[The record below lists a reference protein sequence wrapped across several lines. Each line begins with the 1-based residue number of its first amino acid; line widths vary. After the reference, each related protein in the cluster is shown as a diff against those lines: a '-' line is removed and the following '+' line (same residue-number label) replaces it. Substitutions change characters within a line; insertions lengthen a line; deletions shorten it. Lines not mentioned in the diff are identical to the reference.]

1 MPGGIKLEKNTNVKR
16 KVNKVA
22 ANPGWANPFGNKP
35 ALSKD
40 ILLGKGDP
48 IPSKKSKQPAVSK
61 RYGNG
66 DHPQNQNSLEATN
79 VKSSL
84 HETEEFIFKG
94 ISEKLPK
101 EANVRRNVVNYEDL
115 VEGSDMGD
123 EYKVNEPE
131 IDKSVVGYK
140 FRNAMPKSSAQYSS
154 YHDRG
159 IFDKSEDIN
168 GLLKDIVTEQDDE
181 LTPAKPKGIG
191 YSQEMGNSNMRYNSN
206 FDESGQ
212 LVLDTEFER
221 LVGSKESLNQTGN
234 RFEAGKFQ
242 SSRLHLGQEQHAF
255 DENNN
260 VKTSFDFNS
269 KDLSRPKDGEGVGS
283 LDDFDW

>member
-1 MPGGIKLEKNTNVKR
+1 MRR
-16 KVNKVA
+16 KANKVA

-48 IPSKKSKQPAVSK
+48 SPSKKSKQPVVSK

-66 DHPQNQNSLEATN
+66 DRPQNQNSLEATN

-84 HETEEFIFKG
+84 HETEEFIFKDNKG

-115 VEGSDMGD
+115 VDGSDMGE

-131 IDKSVVGYK
+131 NNQPAVGYK

-154 YHDRG
+154 YQDKG
-159 IFDKSEDIN
+159 IFDKSEDIK
-168 GLLKDIVTEQDDE
+168 GLLKDIETEQDDE

-191 YSQEMGNSNMRYNSN
+191 YSQEMGNSNIKYNSN

-221 LVGSKESLNQTGN
+221 LVGSKENLGQTGN
-234 RFEAGKFQ
+234 KFIAGKIP
-242 SSRLHLGQEQHAF
+242 SSKLHLGQEQHAF
-255 DENNN
+255 EENNN

-269 KDLSRPKDGEGVGS
+269 KDLSRPKHGEVADS